1 MMNNTQSGIVFLVGA
16 GPGDPGLITLRAVE
30 CLRKADVV
38 VYDRLANRQLLSY
51 APQATWIDAGKMPS
65 HHKLPQ
71 EQINQTLIEHAS
83 QGKVVVRLKGGDPF
97 VFGRG
102 GEEAAA
108 LAEAGIPFEI
118 VPGVSSAIAAPAYAG
133 IPITYRDLAFSAAVI
148 TGHRSDPQVDSAGD
162 WQRLAH
168 SADTLV
174 FLMGVQN
181 LPTIT
186 NRLIAGGRSPQT
198 PVAIIAQGTR
208 PGQHTVLGTLEDIVE
223 KATAIQP
230 PAVIV
235 VGEVVRLRPTLRWFD
250 LPERRPLLGWRVLN
264 PRSLSGR
271 GTDPFSAMLLAAGA
285 EPIDLAT
292 TRLAPI
298 DNPHELDA
306 ALRRLSAPDTHP
318 DWLIFTS
325 ANAVHFT
332 LERFSALNVPGRARG
347 FDGRALAGVQLA
359 VIGKATGEALQSW
372 HLQPDF
378 TAQTASA
385 AGLAAELAEAFDLRQ
400 KRILIPRST
409 AALDELPQ
417 ALTRC
422 GALVETVSAYTLQ
435 PVEPDPAILE
445 DFLSGE
451 VDAATFL
458 SPSAL
463 SGLAE
468 CLAGRGLNLTK
479 ALKGCPVV
487 CIGETT
493 AAAAQKLGLEVA
505 RIAGEAT
512 LERMIEAL
520 VALRQ
525 TAEGDGYA

>member
-1 MMNNTQSGIVFLVGA
+1 MTPAGSGIVYLVGG
-16 GPGDPGLITLRAVE
+16 GPGDPGLITLRAVD
-30 CLRKADVV
+30 CLRKAHVV

-51 APQATWIDAGKMPS
+51 APQAEWIDAGKMPS

-108 LAEAGIPFEI
+108 LVEAGIPFEI

-133 IPITYRDLAFSAAVI
+133 IPITYRDLAFSASLIA
-148 TGHRSDPQVDSAGD
+148 GHRSDPQADTAGD

-174 FLMGVQN
+174 FLMGIQN
-181 LPTIT
+181 LPTIVAQ
-186 NRLIAGGRSPQT
+186 LLAGGRSPET
-198 PVAIIAQGTR
+198 PVALIAQGTL
-208 PGQHTVLGTLEDIVE
+208 PGQHTVSGTLADIVT
-223 KATAIQP
+223 KAAAIRP

-235 VGEVVRLRPTLRWFD
+235 VGEVVRLRATLRWFD

-264 PRSLSGR
+264 SRSQTPRGA
-271 GTDPFSAMLLAAGA
+271 DPFTARLLAAGA
-285 EPIDLAT
+285 EPIELAT
-292 TRLAPI
+292 TRLAPL
-298 DNPHELDA
+298 DDPGELDA
-306 ALRRLSAPDTHP
+306 ALHRLAAPQARP

-332 LERFSALNVPGRARG
+332 LERLAALGY
-347 FDGRALAGVQLA
+347 DGRILAGVRLA
-359 VIGKATGEALQSW
+359 VIGQATGEALLGW

-378 TAQTASA
+378 TARSSNA
-385 AGLAAELAEAFDLRQ
+385 AGLATELAEAFDLRQ
-400 KRILIPRST
+400 KRILIPRSS
-409 AALDELPQ
+409 AALEELPQ

-422 GALVETVSAYTLQ
+422 GALVEAVCAYAIQ
-435 PVEPDPAILE
+435 PVEPDPEALE
-445 DFLSGE
+445 QFLAGE
-451 VDAATFL
+451 VDAAAFL

-463 SGLAE
+463 NGLAD
-468 CLAGRGLNLTK
+468 CLAQRGASLAQ
-479 ALKGCPVV
+479 ALKNCPVV

-493 AAAAQKLGLEVA
+493 AAAAGRLGVRVERMA
-505 RIAGEAT
+505 RKAT
-512 LERMIEAL
+512 LDAVIEAL
-520 VALRQ
+520 IELRQ
-525 TAEGDGYA
+525 SSHPGPGEEAYA

>member
-1 MMNNTQSGIVFLVGA
+1 MNDIQTGIVFLVGA

-51 APQATWIDAGKMPS
+51 APQAEWIDAGKMPS

-71 EQINQTLIEHAS
+71 EQINQTLIDHAN

-108 LAEAGIPFEI
+108 LVAAGIPFEI

-148 TGHRSDPQVDSAGD
+148 TGHRSDPQADSEGE

-181 LPTIT
+181 LPTIVSQ
-186 NRLIAGGRSPQT
+186 LIAGGRSPET
-198 PVAIIAQGTR
+198 PVAIVAQGTR
-208 PGQHTVLGTLEDIVE
+208 PGQHTVSGTLADIVE
-223 KATAIQP
+223 NSASIRP

-235 VGEVVRLRPTLRWFD
+235 VGEVVKLRATLQWFD
-250 LPERRPLLGWRVLN
+250 LPSRRPLLGWRVLN

-271 GTDPFSAMLLAAGA
+271 GADPFSTLLLAAGA
-285 EPIDLAT
+285 EPLELAT
-292 TRLAPI
+292 TRLAPL
-298 DNPHELDA
+298 DDAGELDA
-306 ALRRLSAPDTHP
+306 AIRRLAEPETRP

-325 ANAVHFT
+325 ANAIHFT
-332 LERFSALNVPGRARG
+332 LERFTTLGY
-347 FDGRALAGVQLA
+347 DGRALAGVQIA
-359 VIGKATGEALQSW
+359 VIGKATSEILLSW
-372 HLQPDF
+372 HLRPDF

-385 AGLAAELAEAFDLRQ
+385 VGLAAELADAFDLRQ
-400 KRILIPRST
+400 KRILIPRS
-409 AALDELPQ
+409 AIARDELPQ
-417 ALTRC
+417 ALVRC
-422 GALVETVSAYTLQ
+422 GALVETVAAYNLQ
-435 PVEPDPAILE
+435 PVEPDPEAVE
-445 DFLSGE
+445 QFLMGE
-451 VDAATFL
+451 VDAAAFL

-463 SGLAE
+463 NSLAE
-468 CLAGRGLNLTK
+468 YLAQRGVNLAE
-479 ALKGCPVV
+479 ALKDCPVV

-493 AAAAQKLGLEVA
+493 TATAHKLGVRVE
-505 RIAGEAT
+505 RIARAAT
-512 LERMIEAL
+512 LEAMVQAL
-520 VALRQ
+520 VELRLD
-525 TAEGDGYA
+525 TTLNKDEDAYA